1 MIPQKSVGL
10 SANQVKQEFV
20 SGNLGV
26 MRSGP
31 WDLPDL
37 QKSGIDFGVAPFP
50 AYSKEDGQWIN
61 GGPDQGFAIASKAS
75 DKEKAAAKKFLA
87 YLNSEE
93 GLKAFTSAAGTLSL
107 SSKYNAEPPAEL
119 KDVVDNYFKQN
130 KFYWVN
136 WPKSPTVMSTEDI
149 AQQQKIVQGQISA
162 KDAAKALDAKWA
174 TLK

>member
-1 MIPQKSVGL
+1 MDQRWPRPRLRHRVQGL
-10 SANQVKQEFV
+10 RQGE
-20 SGNLGV
+20 G
-26 MRSGP
+26 RS
-31 WDLPDL
+31 
-37 QKSGIDFGVAPFP
+37 Q
-50 AYSKEDGQWIN
+50 
-61 GGPDQGFAIASKAS
+61 
-75 DKEKAAAKKFLA
+75 KFLA

-93 GLKAFTSAAGTLSL
+93 GLEAFTSAAGTLSL

-162 KDAAKALDAKWA
+162 KEAAKALDAKWA